1 MIKGK
6 KTGQNDGN
14 YTKIPN
20 NILKARNL
28 SSGAVR
34 VLGLLI
40 DRQSALDSA
49 GKLRDDNLFYMV
61 ASAFNDAMDI
71 SGTQVQRTI
80 LPELESK
87 GLITRHRCPQDED
100 SVYRRYTFYS
110 LNWDRIYSYD
120 GSQKDVTKEAKKKA
134 KGRKAQE
141 VLRARQTL
149 ETVTEEVTEA
159 FPEVIAEAVTEP
171 VAKTSETDRPV
182 LKALADT
189 LHYGCIED
197 MMQLDWDYPQRESE
211 QQFFFMDM
219 VKKFALHRLGYISV
233 VDYDEALYKVVKMF
247 SDWDRCSEGIARI
260 KLECKIKAIEDTLTK
275 VIKSLQDV

>member
-6 KTGQNDGN
+6 KTGQDDGN

-28 SSGAVR
+28 SSNAVR

-61 ASAFNDAMDI
+61 ASAFDDAMDI

-87 GLITRHRCPQDED
+87 GLITRHRCPQDAD

-110 LNWDRIYSYD
+110 LNWDRIYTYD
-120 GSQKDVTKEAKKKA
+120 GSRKDVTKEAKKKA
-134 KGRKAQE
+134 KGCKAQE
-141 VLRARQTL
+141 VLRSRQTL
-149 ETVTEEVTEA
+149 EVV
-159 FPEVIAEAVTEP
+159 AEAVPDVVAEPVTEP
-171 VAKTSETDRPV
+171 VTIISDADRPV

-189 LHYGCIED
+189 LHYGCLED

-211 QQFFFMDM
+211 QHFFFMDM
-219 VKKFALHRLGYISV
+219 FKKFALHRLGYISL
-233 VDYDEALYKVVKMF
+233 DYDDALYKVVTLF
-247 SDWDRCSEGIARI
+247 AEWDRCSEGIARI
-260 KLECKIKAIEDTLTK
+260 KVECKIKAIEDTLTK

>member
-6 KTGQNDGN
+6 KTGQDDGN

-49 GKLRDDNLFYMV
+49 GKLREDNLFYMV
-61 ASAFNDAMDI
+61 ASAFDDAMDI

-87 GLITRHRCPQDED
+87 GLITRHRCPQDAD

-110 LNWDRIYSYD
+110 LNWDRIYTYD
-120 GSQKDVTKEAKKKA
+120 GSQKDVTKEIKKKA

-141 VLRARQTL
+141 VLRARQAM
-149 ETVTEEVTEA
+149 EEVTEA
-159 FPEVIAEAVTEP
+159 SLEVIAEAVTEP
-171 VAKTSETDRPV
+171 VAKTSETDRLV

-211 QQFFFMDM
+211 QHFFFMDM
-219 VKKFALHRLGYISV
+219 FKKFALHRLGYISL
-233 VDYDEALYKVVKMF
+233 DYDNALYKVVTLF
-247 SDWDRCSEGIARI
+247 AEWDRCSEGIARI
-260 KLECKIKAIEDTLTK
+260 KVECKIKAIEDTLTK

>member
-6 KTGQNDGN
+6 KTGQEDGN

-28 SSGAVR
+28 SSNAVR

-61 ASAFNDAMDI
+61 ASAFDDAMDI

-87 GLITRHRCPQDED
+87 GLITRHRCPQNAD

-110 LNWDRIYSYD
+110 LNWDRIYTYD
-120 GSQKDVTKEAKKKA
+120 GSQKDVTKEIKKKA

-141 VLRARQTL
+141 VLRARQAM
-149 ETVTEEVTEA
+149 EEVTEA
-159 FPEVIAEAVTEP
+159 SPEVIAEPVTEP
-171 VAKTSETDRPV
+171 VAKTSEADRPV

-211 QQFFFMDM
+211 QHFFFMDM
-219 VKKFALHRLGYISV
+219 FKKFALHRLGYISL
-233 VDYDEALYKVVKMF
+233 DYDNALYNVVTLF
-247 SDWDRCSEGIARI
+247 AEWDRCSEGIARI
-260 KLECKIKAIEDTLTK
+260 KVECRIKAIEDTLTK

>member
-6 KTGQNDGN
+6 KTGQDDGN

-28 SSGAVR
+28 SSNAVR

-61 ASAFNDAMDI
+61 ASAFDDAMNI

-87 GLITRHRCPQDED
+87 GLITRHRCPQDAD

-110 LNWDRIYSYD
+110 LNWDRIYTYD
-120 GSQKDVTKEAKKKA
+120 GSQKDMTKEIKKKA

-171 VAKTSETDRPV
+171 VAKTSETNRPI

-197 MMQLDWDYPQRESE
+197 MMQLDWDYPQGESE
-211 QQFFFMDM
+211 QHFFFMDM
-219 VKKFALHRLGYISV
+219 FKKFALHRLGYISL
-233 VDYDEALYKVVKMF
+233 DYDNALYKVVTLF
-247 SDWDRCSEGIARI
+247 AEWDRCSEGIARI
-260 KLECKIKAIEDTLTK
+260 KVECKIKAIEDTLTK

>member
-6 KTGQNDGN
+6 KTGQEDGN

-28 SSGAVR
+28 SSNAVR

-61 ASAFNDAMDI
+61 ASAFDDAMDI

-87 GLITRHRCPQDED
+87 GLITRHRCPQDAD

-110 LNWDRIYSYD
+110 LNWDRIYTYD
-120 GSQKDVTKEAKKKA
+120 GSQKDVTKEIKKKA

-141 VLRARQTL
+141 VLRARQAM
-149 ETVTEEVTEA
+149 EEVTEA
-159 FPEVIAEAVTEP
+159 SLEVIAEAVTEP
-171 VAKTSETDRPV
+171 VAKTSETDRLV

-211 QQFFFMDM
+211 QHFFFMDM
-219 VKKFALHRLGYISV
+219 FKKFALHKLGYISL
-233 VDYDEALYKVVKMF
+233 DYDDALYKVVTLF
-247 SDWDRCSEGIARI
+247 AEWDRCSEGIARI
-260 KLECKIKAIEDTLTK
+260 KVECKIKAIEDTLTK

>member
-6 KTGQNDGN
+6 KTGQDDGN

-28 SSGAVR
+28 SSNAVR

-61 ASAFNDAMDI
+61 ASAFDDAMNI

-87 GLITRHRCPQDED
+87 GLITRHRCPQDAD

-110 LNWDRIYSYD
+110 LNWDRIYTYD
-120 GSQKDVTKEAKKKA
+120 GLRKDVTKEAKKKA
-134 KGRKAQE
+134 KGCKAQE
-141 VLRARQTL
+141 VLRSRQTL
-149 ETVTEEVTEA
+149 EVV
-159 FPEVIAEAVTEP
+159 AEAVPDVVAEPVTEP
-171 VAKTSETDRPV
+171 VTIISDADRPV

-189 LHYGCIED
+189 LHYGCLED

-211 QQFFFMDM
+211 QHFFFMDM
-219 VKKFALHRLGYISV
+219 FKKFALHRLGYISL
-233 VDYDEALYKVVKMF
+233 DYDDALYKVVTLF
-247 SDWDRCSEGIARI
+247 AEWDRCSEGIARI
-260 KLECKIKAIEDTLTK
+260 KVECKIKAIEDTLTK

>member
-6 KTGQNDGN
+6 KTGQEDGN

-28 SSGAVR
+28 SSNAVR

-49 GKLRDDNLFYMV
+49 GKLREDNLFYMV
-61 ASAFNDAMDI
+61 ASAFDDAMNI

-87 GLITRHRCPQDED
+87 GLITRHRCPQDAD

-110 LNWDRIYSYD
+110 LNWDRIYTYD
-120 GSQKDVTKEAKKKA
+120 GSQKDVTKEIKKKA

-141 VLRARQTL
+141 VLRARQIL

-171 VAKTSETDRPV
+171 VAKTSETNRPI

-197 MMQLDWDYPQRESE
+197 MMQLDWDYPQGESE
-211 QQFFFMDM
+211 QHFFFMDM
-219 VKKFALHRLGYISV
+219 FKKFALHRLGYISL
-233 VDYDEALYKVVKMF
+233 DYDDALYKVVTLF
-247 SDWDRCSEGIARI
+247 AEWDRCSEGVARI
-260 KLECKIKAIEDTLTK
+260 KVECKIKAIEDTLTK

>member
-87 GLITRHRCPQDED
+87 GLIRRHRCPQDAD

-110 LNWDRIYSYD
+110 LNWDRIYAYD
-120 GSQKDVTKEAKKKA
+120 GSQKDVNKEAKKKA
-134 KGRKAQE
+134 KGHKAQE
-141 VLRARQTL
+141 VLRSRQAS
-149 ETVTEEVTEA
+149 ETVIEEVTEA

-219 VKKFALHRLGYISV
+219 FKKFALHKLGYISL
-233 VDYDEALYKVVKMF
+233 DYDNALYKVVTLF
-247 SDWDRCSEGIARI
+247 AEWDRCSEGVARI
-260 KLECKIKAIEDTLTK
+260 KVECKIKAIEDTLTK

>member
-28 SSGAVR
+28 SSNAVR

-40 DRQSALDSA
+40 DRQSALENA
-49 GKLRDDNLFYMV
+49 GKLREDNLFYMV
-61 ASAFNDAMDI
+61 ASACDDAMDI

-87 GLITRHRCPQDED
+87 GLIRRHRCPQDAD

-110 LNWDRIYSYD
+110 LNWDRIYAYD
-120 GSQKDVTKEAKKKA
+120 GSQKDVNKEAKKKA
-134 KGRKAQE
+134 KGHKAQE
-141 VLRARQTL
+141 VLRSRQAS
-149 ETVTEEVTEA
+149 ETVIEA
-159 FPEVIAEAVTEP
+159 VPAVIPEAVTEP
-171 VAKTSETDRPV
+171 VTNTSDADRPV

-211 QQFFFMDM
+211 QHFFFMDM
-219 VKKFALHRLGYISV
+219 FKKFALHKLGYISL
-233 VDYDEALYKVVKMF
+233 DYDNALYKVVTLF
-247 SDWDRCSEGIARI
+247 AEWDRCSEGVARI
-260 KLECKIKAIEDTLTK
+260 KVECKIKAIEDTLTK

>member
-6 KTGQNDGN
+6 KTGQDDGN

-28 SSGAVR
+28 SSNAVR

-61 ASAFNDAMDI
+61 ASAFDDAMDI

-87 GLITRHRCPQDED
+87 GLITRHRCPQNAD

-110 LNWDRIYSYD
+110 LNWDRIYTYD
-120 GSQKDVTKEAKKKA
+120 GSQKDVTKEIKKKA

-141 VLRARQTL
+141 VLRARQAM
-149 ETVTEEVTEA
+149 EEVTEA
-159 FPEVIAEAVTEP
+159 SPEVIAEPVTEP
-171 VAKTSETDRPV
+171 VAKTSEADRPV

-211 QQFFFMDM
+211 QHFFFMDM
-219 VKKFALHRLGYISV
+219 FKKFALHRLGYISL
-233 VDYDEALYKVVKMF
+233 DYDNALYNVVTLF
-247 SDWDRCSEGIARI
+247 AEWDRCSEGIARI
-260 KLECKIKAIEDTLTK
+260 KVECRIKAIEDTLTK

>member
-6 KTGQNDGN
+6 KTGQDDGN

-40 DRQSALDSA
+40 DRQSALDNA

-61 ASAFNDAMDI
+61 ASAFDDAMDI

-87 GLITRHRCPQDED
+87 GLITRHRCPQDAD

-110 LNWDRIYSYD
+110 LNWDRIYTYD
-120 GSQKDVTKEAKKKA
+120 GSQKDVVKETKKKA

-141 VLRARQTL
+141 VLRARQT
-149 ETVTEEVTEA
+149 VEEVTEA
-159 FPEVIAEAVTEP
+159 SPEVITEPVTEP
-171 VAKTSETDRPV
+171 VAKTSEADRPV

-211 QQFFFMDM
+211 QHFFFMDM
-219 VKKFALHRLGYISV
+219 FKKFALHRLGYISL
-233 VDYDEALYKVVKMF
+233 DYDNALYKVVTLF
-247 SDWDRCSEGIARI
+247 AEWDRCSEGIARI
-260 KLECKIKAIEDTLTK
+260 KVECKIKAIEDTLTK

>member
-6 KTGQNDGN
+6 KTGQDDGN

-28 SSGAVR
+28 SSNAVR

-61 ASAFNDAMDI
+61 ASAFDDAMDI

-87 GLITRHRCPQDED
+87 GLITRHRCPQDAD

-110 LNWDRIYSYD
+110 LNWDRIYTYD
-120 GSQKDVTKEAKKKA
+120 GSRKDVTKEAKKKA
-134 KGRKAQE
+134 KGCKAQE
-141 VLRARQTL
+141 VLRSRQTL
-149 ETVTEEVTEA
+149 EVV
-159 FPEVIAEAVTEP
+159 AEAVPDVVAEPVTEP
-171 VAKTSETDRPV
+171 VTIASDADRPV

-189 LHYGCIED
+189 LHYGCLED

-211 QQFFFMDM
+211 QHFFFMDM
-219 VKKFALHRLGYISV
+219 FKKFALHRLGYISL
-233 VDYDEALYKVVKMF
+233 DYDDALYKVVTLF
-247 SDWDRCSEGIARI
+247 AEWDRCSEGIARI
-260 KLECKIKAIEDTLTK
+260 KVECKIKAIEDTLTK

>member
-6 KTGQNDGN
+6 KTGQEDGN

-28 SSGAVR
+28 SSNAVR

-61 ASAFNDAMDI
+61 ASAFDDAMDI

-87 GLITRHRCPQDED
+87 GLITRHRCPQDAD

-110 LNWDRIYSYD
+110 LNWDRIYTYD
-120 GSQKDVTKEAKKKA
+120 GSKKDVTKEIKKKA

-141 VLRARQTL
+141 VLRARQAM
-149 ETVTEEVTEA
+149 EEVTEA
-159 FPEVIAEAVTEP
+159 SPEVIAEPVTEP
-171 VAKTSETDRPV
+171 VAKTSEADRPV

-211 QQFFFMDM
+211 QHFFFMDM
-219 VKKFALHRLGYISV
+219 FKKFALHRLGYISL
-233 VDYDEALYKVVKMF
+233 DYDNALYNVVTLF
-247 SDWDRCSEGIARI
+247 AEWDRCSEGIARI
-260 KLECKIKAIEDTLTK
+260 KVECRIKAIEDTLTK

>member
-6 KTGQNDGN
+6 KTGPNDGN

-40 DRQSALDSA
+40 DRQSALDNA

-61 ASAFNDAMDI
+61 ASAFDDAMDI

-87 GLITRHRCPQDED
+87 GLITRHRCPQDAD

-110 LNWDRIYSYD
+110 LNWDRIYAYD
-120 GSQKDVTKEAKKKA
+120 GSQKDVTKEARKKA
-134 KGRKAQE
+134 KGHKAQE
-141 VLRARQTL
+141 VLRSRQAS
-149 ETVTEEVTEA
+149 ETVIEA
-159 FPEVIAEAVTEP
+159 VPAVIPEAVTEP
-171 VAKTSETDRPV
+171 VTNTSDADRPV

-211 QQFFFMDM
+211 QHFFFMDM
-219 VKKFALHRLGYISV
+219 FKKFALHKLGYISL
-233 VDYDEALYKVVKMF
+233 DYDNALYKVVTLF
-247 SDWDRCSEGIARI
+247 AEWDRCSEGIARI
-260 KLECKIKAIEDTLTK
+260 KVECRIKAIEDTLTK
-275 VIKSLQDV
+275 VIKSLQGV

>member
-6 KTGQNDGN
+6 KTGQEDGN

-28 SSGAVR
+28 SSNAVR

-61 ASAFNDAMDI
+61 ASAFDDAMDI

-87 GLITRHRCPQDED
+87 GLITRHRCPQDAD

-110 LNWDRIYSYD
+110 LNWDRIYTYD
-120 GSQKDVTKEAKKKA
+120 GSQKDVTKEIKKKA

-141 VLRARQTL
+141 VLRARQT
-149 ETVTEEVTEA
+149 VEEVTEA
-159 FPEVIAEAVTEP
+159 SPEVITEPVTEP
-171 VAKTSETDRPV
+171 VAKTSEADRPV

-211 QQFFFMDM
+211 QHFFFMDM
-219 VKKFALHRLGYISV
+219 FKKFALHKLGYISL
-233 VDYDEALYKVVKMF
+233 DYDNALYKVVTLF
-247 SDWDRCSEGIARI
+247 AEWDRCSEGIARI
-260 KLECKIKAIEDTLTK
+260 KVECRIKAIEDTLTK
-275 VIKSLQDV
+275 VIKSLQGV

>member
-6 KTGQNDGN
+6 KTGQDDGN

-28 SSGAVR
+28 SSNAVR

-61 ASAFNDAMDI
+61 ASAFDDAMDI

-87 GLITRHRCPQDED
+87 GLITRHRCPQNAD

-110 LNWDRIYSYD
+110 LNWDRIYTYD
-120 GSQKDVTKEAKKKA
+120 GSQKDVTKEIKKKA

-141 VLRARQTL
+141 VLRARQAM
-149 ETVTEEVTEA
+149 EEVTEA
-159 FPEVIAEAVTEP
+159 SPEVIAEPVTEP
-171 VAKTSETDRPV
+171 VAKTSEADRPV

-197 MMQLDWDYPQRESE
+197 MMQLDWDYPQRDSE
-211 QQFFFMDM
+211 QHFFFMDM
-219 VKKFALHRLGYISV
+219 FKKFALHRLGYISL
-233 VDYDEALYKVVKMF
+233 DYDNALYKVVTLF
-247 SDWDRCSEGIARI
+247 AEWDRCSEGIARI
-260 KLECKIKAIEDTLTK
+260 KVECRIKAIEDTLTK

>member
-6 KTGQNDGN
+6 KTGQDDGN

-28 SSGAVR
+28 SSNAVR

-49 GKLRDDNLFYMV
+49 GKLREDNLFYMV
-61 ASAFNDAMDI
+61 ASAFDDAMDI

-87 GLITRHRCPQDED
+87 GLITRHRCPQDAD

-110 LNWDRIYSYD
+110 LNWDRIYTYD
-120 GSQKDVTKEAKKKA
+120 GSQKDVTKEIKKKA

-233 VDYDEALYKVVKMF
+233 DYDEALYKVVKMF

>member
-6 KTGQNDGN
+6 KTGQDDGN

-28 SSGAVR
+28 SSNAVR

-49 GKLRDDNLFYMV
+49 GKLREDNLFYMV
-61 ASAFNDAMDI
+61 ASAFDDAMNI

-87 GLITRHRCPQDED
+87 GLITRHRCPQDAD

-110 LNWDRIYSYD
+110 LNWDRIYTYD
-120 GSQKDVTKEAKKKA
+120 GSQKDVTKEIKKKA

-141 VLRARQTL
+141 VLRTRQTL

-211 QQFFFMDM
+211 QHFFFMDM
-219 VKKFALHRLGYISV
+219 FKKFALHRLGYISL
-233 VDYDEALYKVVKMF
+233 DYDDALYKVVTLF
-247 SDWDRCSEGIARI
+247 AEWDRCSESIARI
-260 KLECKIKAIEDTLTK
+260 KVECKIKAIEDTLTK

>member
-6 KTGQNDGN
+6 KTGQEDGN

-28 SSGAVR
+28 SSNAVR

-61 ASAFNDAMDI
+61 ASAFDDAMDI

-87 GLITRHRCPQDED
+87 GLITRHRCPQDAD

-110 LNWDRIYSYD
+110 LNWDRIYTYD
-120 GSQKDVTKEAKKKA
+120 GSQKDVTKEIKKKA

-141 VLRARQTL
+141 VLRAIQAM
-149 ETVTEEVTEA
+149 EEVTEVS
-159 FPEVIAEAVTEP
+159 PEVIAEPVTEP
-171 VAKTSETDRPV
+171 VAKTSEADRPV

-189 LHYGCIED
+189 LHYRCIED
-197 MMQLDWDYPQRESE
+197 MMQLDWDYPKRESE
-211 QQFFFMDM
+211 QHFFFMDM
-219 VKKFALHRLGYISV
+219 FKKFALHRLGYISL
-233 VDYDEALYKVVKMF
+233 DYDDALYKVVTLF
-247 SDWDRCSEGIARI
+247 AEWDRCSEGIARI
-260 KLECKIKAIEDTLTK
+260 KVECKIKAIEDTLTK

>member
-6 KTGQNDGN
+6 KTGPNDGN

-40 DRQSALDSA
+40 DRQSALDNA

-61 ASAFNDAMDI
+61 ASAFDDAMDI

-87 GLITRHRCPQDED
+87 GLITRHRCPQDAD

-110 LNWDRIYSYD
+110 LNWDRIYAYD

-134 KGRKAQE
+134 KGHKAQE
-141 VLRARQTL
+141 VLRSRQAS
-149 ETVTEEVTEA
+149 ETVIEA
-159 FPEVIAEAVTEP
+159 VPAVIPEAVTEP
-171 VAKTSETDRPV
+171 VTNTSDADRPV

-211 QQFFFMDM
+211 QHFFFMDM
-219 VKKFALHRLGYISV
+219 FKKFALHKLGYISL
-233 VDYDEALYKVVKMF
+233 DYDNALYKVVTLF
-247 SDWDRCSEGIARI
+247 AEWDRCSEGIARI
-260 KLECKIKAIEDTLTK
+260 KVECRIKAIEDTLTK
-275 VIKSLQDV
+275 VIKSLQGV

>member
-6 KTGQNDGN
+6 KTGQDDGN

-28 SSGAVR
+28 SSNAVR

-61 ASAFNDAMDI
+61 ASAFDDAIDI

-87 GLITRHRCPQDED
+87 GLITRHRCPQDAD

-110 LNWDRIYSYD
+110 LNWDRIYTYD
-120 GSQKDVTKEAKKKA
+120 GSQKDVTKEIKKKA
-134 KGRKAQE
+134 KGRRAQE

-149 ETVTEEVTEA
+149 ETVAEEVTEV

-171 VAKTSETDRPV
+171 VAKTSETDRLV

-233 VDYDEALYKVVKMF
+233 DYDEALYKVVKMF

>member
-6 KTGQNDGN
+6 KTGQDDGN

-28 SSGAVR
+28 SSNAVR

-61 ASAFNDAMDI
+61 ASAFDDAMDI

-87 GLITRHRCPQDED
+87 GLITRHRCPQDAD

-110 LNWDRIYSYD
+110 LNWDRIYTYD
-120 GSQKDVTKEAKKKA
+120 GSQKDVTKEIKKKA

-141 VLRARQTL
+141 VLRARQAM
-149 ETVTEEVTEA
+149 EEVTEA
-159 FPEVIAEAVTEP
+159 SPEVIAEPVTEP
-171 VAKTSETDRPV
+171 VAKTSEADRPI

-197 MMQLDWDYPQRESE
+197 MMQLDWDYPQRENE
-211 QQFFFMDM
+211 QHFFFMDM
-219 VKKFALHRLGYISV
+219 FKKFALHRLGYISL
-233 VDYDEALYKVVKMF
+233 DYDNALYKVVTLF
-247 SDWDRCSEGIARI
+247 AEWDRCSEGIARI
-260 KLECKIKAIEDTLTK
+260 KVECKIKAIEDTLTK

>member
-6 KTGQNDGN
+6 KTGQEDGN

-28 SSGAVR
+28 SSNAVR

-61 ASAFNDAMDI
+61 ASAFDDAMDI

-87 GLITRHRCPQDED
+87 GLITRHRCPQNAD

-110 LNWDRIYSYD
+110 LNWDRIYTYD
-120 GSQKDVTKEAKKKA
+120 GSQKDVTKEIKKKA
-134 KGRKAQE
+134 KGRMAQE
-141 VLRARQTL
+141 VLRARQAM
-149 ETVTEEVTEA
+149 EEVTEA
-159 FPEVIAEAVTEP
+159 SPEVIAEPVTEP
-171 VAKTSETDRPV
+171 VAKTSEADRPV

-211 QQFFFMDM
+211 QHFFFMDM
-219 VKKFALHRLGYISV
+219 FKKFALHRLGYISL
-233 VDYDEALYKVVKMF
+233 DYDNALYKVVTLF
-247 SDWDRCSEGIARI
+247 AEWDRCSEGIARI
-260 KLECKIKAIEDTLTK
+260 KVECKIKAIEDTLTK

>member
-6 KTGQNDGN
+6 KTGQDDGN

-28 SSGAVR
+28 SSNAVR

-61 ASAFNDAMDI
+61 ASAFDDAMNI

-87 GLITRHRCPQDED
+87 GLITRHRCPQDAD

-110 LNWDRIYSYD
+110 LNWDRIYTYD
-120 GSQKDVTKEAKKKA
+120 GSQKDVTKKIKKKA

-159 FPEVIAEAVTEP
+159 FPEVIADAVTEP

-211 QQFFFMDM
+211 QHFFFMDM
-219 VKKFALHRLGYISV
+219 FKKFALHRLGYISL
-233 VDYDEALYKVVKMF
+233 DYDDALYKVVTLF
-247 SDWDRCSEGIARI
+247 AEWDRCSESIARI
-260 KLECKIKAIEDTLTK
+260 KVECKIKAIEDTLTK

>member
-6 KTGQNDGN
+6 KTGQEDGN

-28 SSGAVR
+28 SSNAVR

-61 ASAFNDAMDI
+61 ASAFDDAMDI

-87 GLITRHRCPQDED
+87 GLITRHRCPQDAD

-110 LNWDRIYSYD
+110 LNWDRIYTYD
-120 GSQKDVTKEAKKKA
+120 GSQKDVTKEIKKKA

-141 VLRARQTL
+141 VLRARQAM
-149 ETVTEEVTEA
+149 EEVTEA
-159 FPEVIAEAVTEP
+159 SPEVIAEPVTEP
-171 VAKTSETDRPV
+171 VAKTSEADRPV

-211 QQFFFMDM
+211 QHFFFMDM
-219 VKKFALHRLGYISV
+219 FKKFALHRLGYISL
-233 VDYDEALYKVVKMF
+233 DYDNALYKVVTLF
-247 SDWDRCSEGIARI
+247 AEWDRCSEGIARI
-260 KLECKIKAIEDTLTK
+260 KVECRIKAIEDTLTK

>member
-6 KTGQNDGN
+6 KTGQDDGN

-28 SSGAVR
+28 SSNAVR

-61 ASAFNDAMDI
+61 ASAFDDAMDI

-87 GLITRHRCPQDED
+87 GLITRHRCPQDAD

-110 LNWDRIYSYD
+110 LNWDRIYTYD
-120 GSQKDVTKEAKKKA
+120 GSQKDVTKEIKKKE

-149 ETVTEEVTEA
+149 ERVTEEVTEA

-171 VAKTSETDRPV
+171 VAKISETDRPI

-211 QQFFFMDM
+211 QHFFFMDM
-219 VKKFALHRLGYISV
+219 FKKFALHRLGYISL
-233 VDYDEALYKVVKMF
+233 DYDDALYKVVTLF
-247 SDWDRCSEGIARI
+247 AEWDRCSEGIARI
-260 KLECKIKAIEDTLTK
+260 KVECKIKAIEDTLTK
-275 VIKSLQDV
+275 VIKSVQDV

>member
-6 KTGQNDGN
+6 KTGQDDGN

-28 SSGAVR
+28 SSNAVR

-61 ASAFNDAMDI
+61 ASAFDDAMDI

-87 GLITRHRCPQDED
+87 GLITRHRCPQDAD

-110 LNWDRIYSYD
+110 LNWDRIYTYD

-134 KGRKAQE
+134 KGCKAQE
-141 VLRARQTL
+141 VLRSRQTL
-149 ETVTEEVTEA
+149 EVVAEAVPDVVAEPVTEA
-159 FPEVIAEAVTEP
+159 VTI
-171 VAKTSETDRPV
+171 TSDADRPV

-197 MMQLDWDYPQRESE
+197 MMQLDWDYPQLERE
-211 QQFFFMDM
+211 QHFFFMDM
-219 VKKFALHRLGYISV
+219 FKKFALHRLGYISL
-233 VDYDEALYKVVKMF
+233 DYDDALYKVVTLF
-247 SDWDRCSEGIARI
+247 AEWDRCSEGVARI
-260 KLECKIKAIEDTLTK
+260 KVECKIKAIEDTLTK

>member
-6 KTGQNDGN
+6 KTGQDDGN

-34 VLGLLI
+34 VLGLLV

-49 GKLRDDNLFYMV
+49 GKLREDNLFYMV
-61 ASAFNDAMDI
+61 ASAFDDAMDI

-87 GLITRHRCPQDED
+87 GLITRHRCPQDAD

-110 LNWDRIYSYD
+110 LNWDRIYTYD
-120 GSQKDVTKEAKKKA
+120 GSQKDVTKEIKKKA

-233 VDYDEALYKVVKMF
+233 DYDEALYKVVKMF

>member
-1 MIKGK
+1 MVKGK
-6 KTGQNDGN
+6 KTGQDDGN

-87 GLITRHRCPQDED
+87 GLITRHRCPQDAD

-110 LNWDRIYSYD
+110 LNWDRIYTYD
-120 GSQKDVTKEAKKKA
+120 GSQKDVVKETKKKA
-134 KGRKAQE
+134 KVRKAQE
-141 VLRARQTL
+141 VLRARQAM
-149 ETVTEEVTEA
+149 EEVTEA
-159 FPEVIAEAVTEP
+159 SPEVIAEPVTEP
-171 VAKTSETDRPV
+171 VAKTSEADRPV
-182 LKALADT
+182 LKVLADT

-219 VKKFALHRLGYISV
+219 VKKFALHRLGYIS

>member
-6 KTGQNDGN
+6 KTGQDDGN

-28 SSGAVR
+28 SSNAVR

-49 GKLRDDNLFYMV
+49 GKLREDNLFYMV
-61 ASAFNDAMDI
+61 ASAFDDAMDI

-87 GLITRHRCPQDED
+87 GLITRHRCPQDAD

-110 LNWDRIYSYD
+110 LNWDRIYTYD
-120 GSQKDVTKEAKKKA
+120 GSQKDVTKEIKKKA

-141 VLRARQTL
+141 VLRARQT
-149 ETVTEEVTEA
+149 VEEVTEA
-159 FPEVIAEAVTEP
+159 SPEVIAEPVTEP

-211 QQFFFMDM
+211 QHFFFMDM
-219 VKKFALHRLGYISV
+219 FKKFALHRLGYISL
-233 VDYDEALYKVVKMF
+233 DYDDALYKVVTLF
-247 SDWDRCSEGIARI
+247 AEWDRCSEGIARI
-260 KLECKIKAIEDTLTK
+260 KVECKIKAIEDTLTK